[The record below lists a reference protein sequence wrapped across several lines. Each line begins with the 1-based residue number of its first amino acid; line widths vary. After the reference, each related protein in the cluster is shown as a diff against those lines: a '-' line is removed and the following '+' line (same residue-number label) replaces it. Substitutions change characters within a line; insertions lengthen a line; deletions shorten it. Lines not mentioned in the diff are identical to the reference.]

1 MIKQKFNSIQYLRA
15 LASLMVVHCHF
26 YEIVLDDFHSWWGG
40 MGVDLFFVIS
50 GFVLYLSTRHSPSP
64 KQYLINRV
72 SRVVPT
78 YWVMT
83 IFLAFILVLS
93 PGVFKSA
100 QFTIPHFL
108 LSLAF
113 FPHWAPNSTT
123 SIFPIYAIGWTLM
136 YEWFFYLSF
145 MLFLAVKKNLLLKLF
160 LFLASFVVGA
170 NLILRFN
177 HDFALITFFSSPII
191 LEFFMGVVI
200 AHLYIENK
208 IHIGLPAQ
216 LLLVL
221 SAVLMFVVMLDYY
234 EQFGRVVCAGIPA
247 AMLVFALAGMDMMG
261 QIREI
266 KLFSLLGDSSY
277 SLYLIHPFVYGA
289 FRLAYNRHYF
299 EQVPLFFL
307 YFFSLLVVISVAIIF
322 YKLVE
327 IPLCAAVK
335 RSLKR
340 NFEAQPAH

>member
-1 MIKQKFNSIQYLRA
+1 
-15 LASLMVVHCHF
+15 MVVHCHF

-78 YWVMT
+78 YWIMT
-83 IFLAFILVLS
+83 LVLGFILVFMPS
-93 PGVFKSA
+93 AFKTA

-113 FPHWAPNSTT
+113 FPHWAPGSTR

-177 HDFALITFFSSPII
+177 DDFALVNFFSSPII

-200 AHLYIENK
+200 AHLYIEK
-208 IHIGLPAQ
+208 KVDIGLPVQ

-221 SAVLMFVVMLDYY
+221 IAVLMFVFMLGYY
-234 EQFGRVVCAGIPA
+234 DRFGRVICAGIPA
-247 AMLVFALAGMDMMG
+247 ALLVFALAGMDTMG
-261 QIREI
+261 KIREI
-266 KLFSLLGDSSY
+266 RLFSLLGDSSY

-289 FRLAYNRHYF
+289 FRLAYNRGYF
-299 EQVPLFFL
+299 EHVPLPLL
-307 YFFSLLVVISVAIIF
+307 YFSSLLAVISIAIVF

-340 NFEAQPAH
+340 NFEALPAH